1 MMNTMKAMI
10 MVPILMNDITL
21 VLTVGMMVIEGGGIQ
36 GYLPNRY
43 LREHRIMLCS
53 GSAAVWR
60 AMRGLKPK
68 VGLRADLEERLL
80 WNRAL
85 VWCLVGIDYEMLELG
100 SDDLD
105 MGSKLCP
112 WSPTVALHVLLN
124 LGIETALM
132 CLDSLRLPNC
142 ARNPHVGSSISV
154 DKVTKEK
161 CFLITFHKLFS

>member
-21 VLTVGMMVIEGGGIQ
+21 VLTVGMMVIEGGVPRTRASSDDVDRFLTLRVDPFEEGRSTWRVW
-36 GYLPNRY
+36 PNRY
-43 LREHRIMLCS
+43 LREHRIKLCS
-53 GSAAVWR
+53 GSAALWR
-60 AMRGLKPK
+60 DMRGSKPK

-85 VWCLVGIDYEMLELG
+85 VWCLAGIDYKILELR

-124 LGIETALM
+124 LSMETTLM
-132 CLDSLRLPNC
+132 CLDSLRLSNC
-142 ARNPHVGSSISV
+142 A
-154 DKVTKEK
+154 
-161 CFLITFHKLFS
+161 